1 MPVAWLRG
9 GNSFTTYWFKLV
21 TLRTLRFL
29 VKVQVDFIGI
39 DTALKLVPIWHW
51 CSHDGFRTGSK
62 LFILKVRPHLYTHFL
77 NNIHFLQKHS
87 MHTLDC
93 F

>member
-1 MPVAWLRG
+1 MVQTGYLK
-9 GNSFTTYWFKLV
+9 NTYMLV
-21 TLRTLRFL
+21 EA
-29 VKVQVDFIGI
+29 QVDFLGI

-51 CSHDGFRTGSK
+51 CSHDGFCTGSK
-62 LFILKVRPHLYTHFL
+62 LFILKVWPHLYTHFL
-77 NNIHFLQKHS
+77 DNIHFLQTHS